1 MDTMPIMQ
9 DCTDFFPM
17 GGEFESK
24 AHHRHEQPNCTECV
38 YFSRRNCGRDA
49 VDENYLFDQPFL

>member
-1 MDTMPIMQ
+1 MPMMH

-17 GGEFESK
+17 GEYSGNN
-24 AHHRHEQPNCTECV
+24 HHRHESPNCAECV

-49 VDENYLFDQPFL
+49 VDEGMMFDNNFI